1 MINTLAVAKQV
12 AARNFENLQRVQ
24 TGTFLSAL
32 DAQKN
37 RFLLPYLFVLRPLA
51 CPSPWLFPPAP
62 AMVRRLR
69 PVGSPK
75 LRSLSPKARPAGARR
90 QWGGGVSFAANLQE
104 SCKGPQIQS
113 CFMLLYLI
121 NMALEIVL

>member
-1 MINTLAVAKQV
+1 MINTLAFAKQV

-37 RFLLPYLFVLRPLA
+37 RFLLYVCSLLSPLA
-51 CPSPWLFPPAP
+51 FPSGYGSAPAP
-62 AMVRRLR
+62 SWLPEAAE
-69 PVGSPK
+69 PQPQGA
-75 LRSLSPKARPAGARR
+75 ARGGAPAPM
-90 QWGGGVSFAANLQE
+90 GGGVSFAANLQE

-113 CFMLLYLI
+113 CFLLLYLL
-121 NMALEIVL
+121 NMALEIVLWA